1 MKKETWKKR
10 IKKQCIEAGTY
21 KPYFDSTID
30 MLASV
35 MENRDYAQKSYE
47 DSGRQPVVLYTNKS
61 GNTNIVKNPALVV
74 VDNLNKTA
82 LEYWKE
88 LGLTPA
94 SLKRINESALK
105 GGKKGGSSL
114 GEVLKNLEI

>member
-1 MKKETWKKR
+1 MPRQKRMLNMKS
-10 IKKQCIEAGTY
+10 I
-21 KPYFDSTID
+21 SS
-30 MLASV
+30 AS
-35 MENRDYAQKSYE
+35 QKSYE
-47 DSGRQPVVLYTNKS
+47 ESGRNPVVLHTNKS

-94 SLKRINESALK
+94 SLRRINESALK
-105 GGKKGGSSL
+105 GGKKSSSL
-114 GEVLKNLEI
+114 GEILKNSGI

>member
-1 MKKETWKKR
+1 MKKESWKKR
-10 IKKQCIEAGTY
+10 IKKACIEAGTY

-30 MLASV
+30 VLASV
-35 MENRDYAQKSYE
+35 MENRDFAQKSYE
-47 DSGRQPVVLYTNKS
+47 ESGRNPVVLHTNKS

-94 SLKRINESALK
+94 SLRRINESALK
-105 GGKKGGSSL
+105 GGKKSSSL
-114 GEVLKNLEI
+114 GEILKNSGI